1 MDKIEER
8 LDKFNMKLI
17 GEGSYANVYKYKD
30 NLYDCAFAIKSL
42 KKQLQKKKKK
52 DLNMSL
58 NC

>member
-30 NLYDCAFAIKSL
+30 NLYDCAFA